1 MSSILS
7 KPSDEAQAAGALG
20 VGIAFPFRFSE
31 STGSVVT
38 SYAEAHVQDR
48 MGQVIGTRQ
57 GDRVI
62 RREFGSGI
70 HDKLFLPQP
79 QAESELSAEIDEA
92 LSRWEKQ
99 ITFDKIDFDSDP
111 NKGVTKALIGY
122 TILRSYQTGNMVY
135 IFTQSE
141 TGG

>member
-1 MSSILS
+1 MSSIFS
-7 KPSDEAQAAGALG
+7 RPSDEAQAAGALG

-38 SYAEAHVQDR
+38 SYAEAHTQDR
-48 MGQVIGTRQ
+48 MSQVIGTRL

-70 HDKLFLPQP
+70 HAKLFLPQP
-79 QAESELSAEIDEA
+79 QAESELSTEIGEA

-99 ITFDKIDFDSDP
+99 VTFDKISFTSQP
-111 NKGVTKALIGY
+111 NKGVTEALIGY
-122 TILRSYQTGNMVY
+122 TILRSHQEGNMVY
-135 IFTQSE
+135 LFTQSE

>member
-1 MSSILS
+1 MSSIFS

-31 STGSVVT
+31 STGSVAT
-38 SYAEAHVQDR
+38 SYAEEHTKDR
-48 MGQVIGTRQ
+48 MSQIIGTRL
-57 GDRVI
+57 GDRAI

-70 HDKLFLPQP
+70 HAKLFMPQS
-79 QAESELSAEIDEA
+79 QAAAELSAEISTA

-99 ITFDKIDFDSDP
+99 VTTDEIAFTTEP
-111 NKGVTKALIGY
+111 NKGVTKALITY
-122 TILRSYQTGNMVY
+122 TILRSHQEGNMVY
-135 IFTQSE
+135 LFTQSE